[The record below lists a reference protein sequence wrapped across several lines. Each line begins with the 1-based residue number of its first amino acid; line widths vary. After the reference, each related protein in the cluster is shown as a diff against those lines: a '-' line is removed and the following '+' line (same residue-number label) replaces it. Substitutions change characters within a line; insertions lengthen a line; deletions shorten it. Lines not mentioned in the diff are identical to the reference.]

1 MYYTL
6 TALEGVVLIGIVFIN
21 QKNLSQPLVDK
32 LRHDHV
38 VACIGLVLKG
48 LHEVVVVWQA
58 HVVMLQLVEAVHH
71 MGAAGVHS

>member
-6 TALEGVVLIGIVFIN
+6 TAIEGVLLIGIVFIN
-21 QKNLSQPLVDK
+21 QTNLSQPLVDK